1 MVKTFATIAFVLAS
15 LVVADSAM
23 AFGKRGCKSC
33 STGGCAGGACYT
45 AVEPSK
51 SAAITNVPPGLV
63 NEAPASA
70 PVATATQPQS
80 APVYSAGRR
89 GLFGRR

>member
-1 MVKTFATIAFVLAS
+1 MVKSFATIAFVLAS

-23 AFGKRGCKSC
+23 AFGHRGCKSC
-33 STGGCAGGACYT
+33 STGGCQGGACY
-45 AVEPSK
+45 APVAPSK
-51 SAAITNVPPGLV
+51 SASMTNVPPGLV
-63 NEAPASA
+63 SEAPASA

-80 APVYSAGRR
+80 NVAYSTGRR